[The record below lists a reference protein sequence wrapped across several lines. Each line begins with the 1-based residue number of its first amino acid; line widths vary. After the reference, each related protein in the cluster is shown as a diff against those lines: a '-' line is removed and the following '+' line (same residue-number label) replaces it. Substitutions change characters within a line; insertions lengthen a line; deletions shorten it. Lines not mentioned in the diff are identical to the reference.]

1 MDQAVLVS
9 SGHMLVQAMD
19 AVGLAPR
26 LAMWVHFAD
35 TDTWK
40 LWIVPPEEVKDKF
53 EFYRRLSE
61 LISKNR
67 SALGDLSASDVEYV
81 SDQHPAIKGISRIF
95 YIPGLTSAQFSGNRF
110 NGYYLPDGIILRSAF
125 ERRASPRAS

>member
-9 SGHMLVQAMD
+9 SGHALLRAMD
-19 AVGLAPR
+19 EAGLTPR
-26 LAMWVHFAD
+26 LAMWVHSTD

-40 LWIVPPEEVKDKF
+40 LWVVPSEKMKDKF
-53 EFYRRLSE
+53 EFYRKLSE

-67 SALGDLSASDVEYV
+67 SVLGDLSASDVEYA
-81 SDQHPAIKGISRIF
+81 SDQHPAMKGISQIF
-95 YIPGLTSAQFSGNRF
+95 YAPGLAAAHFAGNRF

-125 ERRASPRAS
+125 ERRASPRP